1 MRYTHTIYRK
11 RTFYRKP
18 FEKVI
23 NDFKRM
29 VDPLRNL
36 GAVIAGA
43 DGSGPPAIT
52 QDWITFNGV
61 KNCRH
66 PAFDFGMIMP
76 APLAS
81 GIIQDRNTADLKRII
96 TDEVAGHTILETRAC
111 DGICSHNTFRLER
124 KYTPYDLGFGQKQGP
139 MTYCE
144 DDRFLGKYI
153 TVYQTAYKPYDLAVN
168 VCLIIAKHHLGDH
181 IVVMSNGIDAHWND
195 GRQLCR
201 HFLGYG
207 EGFMLET
214 KNIMSKKKGRL
225 T

>member
-18 FEKVI
+18 FERVI

-29 VDPLRNL
+29 VDPMRGL

-43 DGSGPPAIT
+43 DGSGSPTIT
-52 QDWITFNGV
+52 QDGIAFNGI
-61 KNCRH
+61 KNCYH
-66 PAFDFGMIMP
+66 PAFDLGIIMP

-81 GIIQDRNTADLKRII
+81 GIIHDRNTADIEEII
-96 TDEVAGHTILETRAC
+96 MDQVAGHTILETRAC
-111 DGICSHNTFRLER
+111 DGICSHDTFRLER
-124 KYTPYDLGFGQKQGP
+124 KYAPYDLGFGEKQGP
-139 MTYCE
+139 MVYGE
-144 DDRFLGKYI
+144 DDRLLGKYV

-181 IVVMSNGIDAHWND
+181 IVVMSNGHDGHWND

-207 EGFMLET
+207 EDFMLET
-214 KNIMSKKKGRL
+214 KTVMSKEKGRL